1 MNRFWQLSLRARL
14 MIIGVTGVAV
24 ALILGGLAF
33 YAALTA
39 SINRTLDNEALASAK
54 DVAVLVNENRLPSTL
69 PVSGSQ
75 VIQVVDSQQRVVAGS
90 ATADRLTPL
99 LSPEEL
105 ERALVGEAL
114 VVDGVR
120 LGSDEPLRVRA
131 VRAGPAADPVAVIAA
146 VPFGDVLAIRAAL
159 RNALLITFPV
169 LLGVLAAIAY
179 RVIGWALR
187 PVEELR
193 AGAEQIS
200 TLRAGSG
207 EALERLPV
215 PPAADEIRALA
226 VTLNGML
233 DRLAAARQRQRLFVA
248 DAAHELRSPLASIR
262 AQVEVAERLGEG
274 GSLPAD
280 LLADLNR
287 LSALVEDLL
296 LLARVDADARP
307 PARPGPVDCRAL
319 LSEITAAYAGR
330 RVPVTIAR
338 GPDVRAMAD
347 ADELRRHAGQPR
359 CQRSAACDLAGRAG
373 RRPRPGSGRAHRP
386 RRRSGRGRAGPGTG
400 LRAVH
405 PSGRRSGP
413 GHGRLRPRPAHRPGA
428 GATRRRRGGAD
439 RRRPAVAT
447 GGGHPVAPYALAGQ
461 RTPFIFVAVMGVR
474 RGMS

>member
-347 ADELRRHAGQPR
+347 ADELRRAVDNLVANAVRHATSQVEL
-359 CQRSAACDLAGRAG
+359 AAGLDRDQVVLTVRDDGPGVAEPDRERVFERFTRLDDARARDMGGSGLGLPIARELVRRAG
-373 RRPRPGSGRAHRP
+373 GEVELTDADPPWRLAAVIRLPAA
-386 RRRSGRGRAGPGTG
+386 RSI
-400 LRAVH
+400 
-405 PSGRRSGP
+405 S
-413 GHGRLRPRPAHRPGA
+413 
-428 GATRRRRGGAD
+428 
-439 RRRPAVAT
+439 
-447 GGGHPVAPYALAGQ
+447 
-461 RTPFIFVAVMGVR
+461 
-474 RGMS
+474 